1 MRIALHLARVL
12 RPWLEGRQA
21 SFLRFCAEEA
31 QELGRRALGPLILQ
45 ELGVVYKQV
54 AGQYLGAWVGV
65 CGWLVE
71 TDLCICI
78 CICICICMRASY

>member
-1 MRIALHLARVL
+1 VL

-21 SFLRFCAEEA
+21 SFRRFCAEEA
-31 QELGRRALGPLILQ
+31 QELGHRALGPLILR

-65 CGWLVE
+65 CGWFKRIR
-71 TDLCICI
+71 ICI
-78 CICICICMRASY
+78 RTLRVLL